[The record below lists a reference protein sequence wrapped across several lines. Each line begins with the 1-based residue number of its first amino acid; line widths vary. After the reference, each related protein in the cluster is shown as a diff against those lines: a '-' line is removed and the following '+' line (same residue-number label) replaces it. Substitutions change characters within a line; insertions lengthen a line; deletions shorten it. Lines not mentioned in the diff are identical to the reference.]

1 MRWVWNFF
9 VLFYFVHFCP
19 SHRLTHRPSV
29 LRPSSFVKL
38 PHVLFN
44 PLFIFPTI
52 LVLLFLF
59 YLFLLEWKLSPS
71 HRPTFHFCFF
81 LIFYF
86 FKIKKTSLFPSHS
99 SASVFL
105 LLIFFVCFI
114 SWCFFFHFLSSFVY
128 SFLCLPSSS
137 ASSFL
142 RSFEKIFP
150 PSHCLSF
157 YLKCFY
163 FYFL

>member
-1 MRWVWNFF
+1 MKFFCF
-9 VLFYFVHFCP
+9 VLFCSLLSFPP
-19 SHRLTHRPSV
+19 SYTSS
-29 LRPSSFVKL
+29 LRPSSFVLRKTSSRVVQ
-38 PHVLFN
+38 PFVYFSYHPCIVIFI
-44 PLFIFPTI
+44 LFIFVRMEAFSLTPSY
-52 LVLLFLF
+52 LSFLFLSYLLF
-59 YLFLLEWKLSPS
+59 
-71 HRPTFHFCFF
+71 FF
-81 LIFYF
+81 N
-86 FKIKKTSLFPSHS
+86 KKTSLFPSHS